1 MKMKPLLPKAG
12 LFALTLFLASCN
24 ANNSE
29 NQQKPDMGE
38 QMLTTTI
45 EPGNDFYK
53 YVNKKWMDSNPMPD
67 DKSRFGWFDVLLE
80 QNREKLKAIFNEAT
94 SKESAPG
101 SVAQKIGD
109 FYNSGMDTVAIE
121 KEGLAQLQVFFDKI
135 DAIKDDSDIAE
146 VIGFMQTYGLS
157 PIMAYYV
164 SADERNSSMNIAGI
178 YQTGLG
184 LPDRDYYL
192 ENDDATKEIKAAYKV
207 FLTKLFALSGSN
219 EQEAETKAN
228 QVLSFETS
236 LAEISYSRLQNRDP
250 LLTYNKI
257 TGAEL
262 SKLYGTFNWD
272 AFFKGMGEALP
283 QEVNINQTSYIKEV
297 GTLAYEVSVDTW
309 KDYLKV
315 YTIRSFCSYLPKAYV
330 DASFELYG
338 KTIQGRGEMEPRWKR
353 VQGATSGALGE
364 AVGQLFVEKYFPAK
378 AKQRM
383 ENLVENLRV
392 GFSQRIEKL
401 EWMSPET
408 KEKAQE
414 KLQAIRVKIGY
425 PNKWRDYSGFNVVP
439 DSYMANVLASN
450 QFDFAYSMSQLGQP
464 VDKEEW
470 HMTPQTVNAYYNP
483 TGNEIVFPAAILQ
496 PPFFYLDGD
505 DAVNY
510 GAIGVVIGHEMTHG
524 FDDKGSLYDKEGNL
538 ENWWTKEDSTNF
550 AARTQILVDHFDS
563 FVVQDSIHAN
573 GELTLGENIADLGG
587 VNIAYEA
594 YQNAIKDKGE
604 IADINGLSDDQRFYI
619 SYANI
624 WAQNIRD
631 KEKLRLTKVDVHS
644 LGEFRVNGTLP
655 NVNQFYK
662 TFNVDENSALYIAPD
677 KRALIW

>member
-1 MKMKPLLPKAG
+1 MRIKPFLPKAG
-12 LFALTLFLASCN
+12 LFAMSVFLVSCT
-24 ANNSE
+24 ANNSTS
-29 NQQKPDMGE
+29 QQKPDLSE
-38 QMLTTTI
+38 ESLTTTI
-45 EPGNDFYK
+45 EPGKDFYE
-53 YVNKKWMDSNPMPD
+53 YVNQKWMDANPMPD
-67 DKSRFGWFDVLLE
+67 DKSRYGWFDVLLE
-80 QNREKLKAIFNEAT
+80 ENREKLKSIFNEAT
-94 SKESAPG
+94 SQESPKG

-109 FYNSGMDTVAIE
+109 FYNSGMDTLTIE
-121 KEGLAQLQVFFDKI
+121 EEGLEQLQFFFEKI
-135 DAIKDDSDIAE
+135 DAIKNADDIAE
-146 VIGFMQTYGLS
+146 TIGFMQTYQLA

-164 SADERNSSMNIAGI
+164 SPDERNSTMNIAGL

-192 ENDDATKEIKAAYKV
+192 ENDDATKEIQTAYQV
-207 FLTKLFALSGSN
+207 FLKKLFALSGSN
-219 EQEAETKAN
+219 EEEAESNAN
-228 QVLSFETS
+228 EVFTFETS

-257 TGAEL
+257 TGEEL
-262 SKLYGTFNWD
+262 PKLYGDFNWE
-272 AFFKGMGEALP
+272 AFFNGMGKAFP
-283 QEVNINQTSYIKEV
+283 AEVNVNQTSYLKKA
-297 GTLAYEVSVDTW
+297 GALTKTVSIDVW
-309 KDYLKV
+309 KNYLKV
-315 YTIRSFCSYLPKAYV
+315 LTIRSFTSYLPKAYV

-338 KTIQGRGEMEPRWKR
+338 KTIQGRSEMEPRWKR

-364 AVGQLFVEKYFPAK
+364 AVGQLFVEQYFPAK

-383 ENLVENLRV
+383 EELVENLRV
-392 GFSQRIEKL
+392 GFSQRINKL
-401 EWMSPET
+401 EWMSDET
-408 KEKAQE
+408 KAKAQD
-414 KLQAIRVKIGY
+414 KLEAIRVKIGY

-439 DSYMANVLASN
+439 ESYMANVLASN
-450 QFDFAYSMSQLGQP
+450 QFDFEYMMSKLGQP

-538 ENWWTKEDSTNF
+538 ENWWTTEDSTNF

-563 FVVQDSIHAN
+563 FVVLDSVHAN
-573 GELTLGENIADLGG
+573 GALTLGENIADLGG
-587 VNIAYEA
+587 VNISYEA
-594 YQNAIKDKGE
+594 YQYAIKDKGE
-604 IADINGLSDDQRFYI
+604 IAPIGGLSDDQRFFI

-631 KEKLRLTKVDVHS
+631 KEKLRLTKIDVHS
-644 LGEFRVNGTLP
+644 LGKFRVNGTLP
-655 NVNQFYK
+655 NVNQFYE
-662 TFNVDENSALYIAPD
+662 TFNIDENADLYIAPE